1 MNLSDMIS
9 KMNPEMLSK
18 GLKQISGM
26 LTPEQTAQMEAAIKS
41 MEKGELNNQINSL
54 STEDLKAELLNNPSL
69 AKNLAKN
76 PELVNKLAE
85 ILKNRRD
92 NG

>member
-54 STEDLKAELLNNPSL
+54 SAEDLKTELLNNPSL

-85 ILKNRRD
+85 IIKKQK
-92 NG
+92 

>member
-54 STEDLKAELLNNPSL
+54 SAEDLKSELLNNPSL

-85 ILKNRRD
+85 IIKKQK
-92 NG
+92 

>member
-54 STEDLKAELLNNPSL
+54 SAEDLKAELLNNPSL

-85 ILKNRRD
+85 IINKQK
-92 NG
+92 

>member
-69 AKNLAKN
+69 AKNFAKN

-85 ILKNRRD
+85 IIKKQK
-92 NG
+92 

>member
-54 STEDLKAELLNNPSL
+54 SAEDLKAELLNNPSL

-85 ILKNRRD
+85 IIKKQK
-92 NG
+92 

>member
-54 STEDLKAELLNNPSL
+54 SAEDLKTELLNNPSL

-76 PELVNKLAE
+76 PELVNKLADV
-85 ILKNRRD
+85 IKNRRD

>member
-54 STEDLKAELLNNPSL
+54 SAEDLKAELLNNPSL

-85 ILKNRRD
+85 ILKKQK
-92 NG
+92 

>member
-1 MNLSDMIS
+1 MNLSDIIS

-54 STEDLKAELLNNPSL
+54 SAEDLKTELLNNPSL

-85 ILKNRRD
+85 ILKKQK
-92 NG
+92 

>member
-1 MNLSDMIS
+1 MNLIDMIS

-54 STEDLKAELLNNPSL
+54 SAEDLKAELLNNPGL

-76 PELVNKLAE
+76 PELVNKLADV
-85 ILKNRRD
+85 IKKQK
-92 NG
+92 